1 MNKVQTQ
8 RGINYS
14 EKNFVFLICF
24 SFIFIFSL
32 SFSLANPFG
41 FYDETKPQINPEES
55 FGTTDINNTYNNNTY
70 INVTATVN
78 STQFSNDNPITINI
92 SWLTS
97 FIQSIINTYNFITGT
112 DVPNYEEDPV
122 FTAVNS
128 SLART
133 GICPEGYVVQN
144 TSNSGVECVS
154 VSILANTSIY
164 SGDNYTYITGQDTV
178 NVNISEFDLRYYNKT
193 EISTLYVPYS
203 GATGNVDLGTYK
215 ITSTNLVTKNRID
228 TKYLSLSND
237 PTNPIGSYFFLEP
250 TGLWLSLYTGF
261 WAKPYVFENPTDNT
275 IWYLATEAPVREGAG
290 YGVYK
295 LGPGMFES
303 EQWTVVGGR
312 LSINNGPDVIDQ
324 LGGYTFPL
332 FDGTSGQALVTNGS
346 GEVSWQT
353 VSSDLTPYAKLDG
366 TNQPFTGDISAPNI
380 SFNQTNSFVNTQIGM
395 CFNGTDYIFGNY
407 TGVAGC

>member
-41 FYDETKPQINPEES
+41 LYDETKPQINPEES
-55 FGTTDINNTYNNNTY
+55 FGTTEINNTYNNNTY

-97 FIQSIINTYNFITGT
+97 FIQTIINAYNFITGT
-112 DVPNYEEDPV
+112 DVPNYEEDPIYSAENN
-122 FTAVNS
+122 TI
-128 SLART
+128 ART

-144 TSNSGVECVS
+144 TTTNGVQCVS

-164 SGDNYTYITGQDTV
+164 SGDDYTYITGQDTV
-178 NVNISEFDLRYYNKT
+178 NVNISKFNELYYNKT
-193 EISTLYVPYS
+193 ETYNQTEVNNLIS
-203 GATGNVDLGTYK
+203 A
-215 ITSTNLVTKNRID
+215 I
-228 TKYLSLSND
+228 
-237 PTNPIGSYFFLEP
+237 PT
-250 TGLWLSLYTGF
+250 
-261 WAKPYVFENPTDNT
+261 
-275 IWYLATEAPVREGAG
+275 
-290 YGVYK
+290 
-295 LGPGMFES
+295 
-303 EQWTVVGGR
+303 
-312 LSINNGPDVIDQ
+312 PDMSD
-324 LGGYTFPL
+324 Y
-332 FDGTSGQALVTNGS
+332 ALINGS
-346 GEVSWQT
+346 
-353 VSSDLTPYAKLDG
+353 
-366 TNQPFTGDISAPNI
+366 NQPFTGDISAPNI